1 MPSGIVLL
9 PLELLLNVVSYL
21 NFEDFVNLSNAQ
33 RELASLLGGESTCH
47 KVVKKHI
54 LHTKEAVLALQQ
66 QSNYRTAIRRVFGRR
81 EAFAKALPYSAS
93 VLGYGSTFIYQDG
106 FLCYSTLDTIR
117 VLDIHGQGE
126 SEHVIHVPSLI
137 NYLGIPCGP
146 YSLELLQYQC
156 GTLALLSSS
165 DGTSGEAWLFAV
177 DVGVSTPSTERV
189 KLLVSVAASSKTFVR
204 QDSHYLCYGTHT
216 GIGSHGHHE
225 WEVLC
230 YKLNSRGVHAEIG
243 HKPLQLKD
251 LAGSDLGV
259 TVAFRVRKG
268 YLYALSNQTTFDIEE
283 VDWTSYYHCYRF
295 PLNDPRIENLEK
307 MRIWR
312 RQHRE
317 GPINDSWTD
326 LALHVDEC
334 TGNLLIVES
343 RREWQNG
350 QSTQWRTYYTQPLA
364 FSTCQNPDAPSSS
377 FATAASNEPV
387 LAQSLPF
394 DDPLVRTLGE
404 DSKPNWEPGHKRLP
418 KYYHPEYSGDPN
430 LAPPRFLLPKT
441 KYRTYDPNCSAFLDL
456 VVDEQALLPYGR
468 HPHLRLRI
476 GSRQLRSPLD
486 PGDKSSPN
494 GVLRQ
499 PDKDQDTDVPID
511 GTEDRFIDR
520 GVCMWPPLDAPAD
533 LLDVINPGHQQSSN
547 SYIGEVHAVADERSI
562 VYKIGSSGI
571 EKPITLI
578 NFDPGIRLRGLRKL
592 DPPLTHGRAETETV
606 DEGMREVALETLR
619 EKRAKEKARAY
630 AEEPDERVFASVEW
644 TGDSW
649 FREEKAM
656 YIVINKGFQIRR
668 S

>member
-1 MPSGIVLL
+1 M
-9 PLELLLNVVSYL
+9 
-21 NFEDFVNLSNAQ
+21 
-33 RELASLLGGESTCH
+33 
-47 KVVKKHI
+47 
-54 LHTKEAVLALQQ
+54 
-66 QSNYRTAIRRVFGRR
+66 
-81 EAFAKALPYSAS
+81 
-93 VLGYGSTFIYQDG
+93 LGYGSTFIYQDG

-117 VLDIHGQGE
+117 VLDVHGQGE
-126 SEHVIHVPSLI
+126 IEHVIHVPSLI
-137 NYLGIPCGP
+137 NYLGIPCCPDG
-146 YSLELLQYQC
+146 LELLQYQC

-177 DVGVSTPSTERV
+177 DVRASTPSTERV
-189 KLLVSVAASSKTFVR
+189 KLLVSVAASSKKFVR
-204 QDSHYLCYGTHT
+204 QDSQYLCYGTHT
-216 GIGSHGHHE
+216 GIGSHGHRE
-225 WEVLC
+225 WEVQC
-230 YKLNSRGVHAEIG
+230 YKLNAQGVHPEIVG
-243 HKPLQLKD
+243 HKPLQLED
-251 LAGSDLGV
+251 LVGSDLGV
-259 TVAFRVRKG
+259 TVAFRVRKDF
-268 YLYALSNQTTFDIEE
+268 LYALSNQTTFDIEE

-295 PLNDPRIENLEK
+295 PLKDPRIENLEK

-326 LALHVDEC
+326 LALHVEEC

-364 FSTCQNPDAPSSS
+364 FPTWQIPCDWNDAPSSA
-377 FATAASNEPV
+377 FAASASNEPV
-387 LAQSLPF
+387 VAQSLPL
-394 DDPLVRTLGE
+394 DDPLVQTLDE
-404 DSKPNWEPGHKRLP
+404 DSKPNWEPGRKRLP

-456 VVDEQALLPYGR
+456 VVDEKALLPHCH

-486 PGDKSSPN
+486 PGDESSPN

-499 PDKDQDTDVPID
+499 PDKDQDTGVPID

-520 GVCMWPPLDAPAD
+520 GVCMWPPLDASAD
-533 LLDVINPGHQQSSN
+533 LLDVINPGRQQSRS
-547 SYIGEVHAVADERSI
+547 SYIGEIHAVADERSI
-562 VYKIGSSGI
+562 IYKIGSADV

-592 DPPLTHGRAETETV
+592 DPPLTHGRAEIETV
-606 DEGMREVALETLR
+606 DEGMREVTLEKLS
-619 EKRAKEKARAY
+619 EERANGKARACT
-630 AEEPDERVFASVEW
+630 EERVFAAVEW
-644 TGDSW
+644 IGDSW

-656 YIVINKGFQIRR
+656 YRVIGKGFQIRR